1 MRGVSDLDL
10 RLMQV
15 FLTVV
20 ESRGFVAAQTT
31 LNLGLSTI
39 SSHISTLEKR
49 LGVKLCNRGRGGFSL
64 TEEGLKVYEIARR
77 LSGTISAA
85 SSELA
90 SLRNILKGKLRIGIV
105 DNVINNPQAALHKA
119 INLFDRRENEVA
131 VTVEIVSPRDLERQ
145 VAEGM
150 FEVGIGPRISARGA
164 LDYTVLFNE
173 HQFLYCGRL
182 HPLFG
187 DPEEWTPKQI
197 ASEKYASHVCPLPGE
212 PEYAGI
218 LQNVTTAHNMESV
231 AILILSGRFIGF
243 LPQHYARNWEVSGD
257 LKRIHSTR
265 YHYENSFY
273 LMCAKEQPHNKIV
286 SRFRSD
292 TLKSKSAV
300 TAL

>member
-49 LGVKLCNRGRGGFSL
+49 LGVKLCNRGRGGFRL
-64 TEEGLKVYEIARR
+64 TEEGHKVYEIARR
-77 LSGTISAA
+77 LSGTMSAA

-90 SLRNILKGKLRIGIV
+90 SLRNLLKGKLRIGIV
-105 DNVINNPQAALHKA
+105 DNVINNPQAAIHKA
-119 INLFDRRENEVA
+119 IHLFDKREHEVA

-145 VAEGM
+145 VADGM
-150 FEVGIGPRISARGA
+150 LEVGVGPRINGRGA
-164 LDYTVLFNE
+164 LDYTALFNE
-173 HQFLYCGRL
+173 QQYLYCGRL
-182 HPLFG
+182 HPLFNENPDG
-187 DPEEWTPKQI
+187 WTLKQI

-212 PEYAGI
+212 PEFTQV
-218 LQNVTTAHNMESV
+218 LQNVTTAHNMEGV

-243 LPQHYARNWEVSGD
+243 LPQHYARNWELSGD
-257 LKRIHSTR
+257 LKRILPDR
-265 YHYENSFY
+265 YQYENSFY
-273 LMCAKEQPHNKIV
+273 LMCGKDQPHNKIV

-292 TLKSKSAV
+292 VVKSKSQ
-300 TAL
+300 